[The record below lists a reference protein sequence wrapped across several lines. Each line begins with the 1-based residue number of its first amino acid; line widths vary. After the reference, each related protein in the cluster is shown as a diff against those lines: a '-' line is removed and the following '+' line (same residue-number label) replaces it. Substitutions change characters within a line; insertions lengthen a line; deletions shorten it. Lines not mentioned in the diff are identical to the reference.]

1 MSKSVL
7 GFSALALLLS
17 AAAPTLAAS
26 QGAAFVSGQGSDAA
40 GCGSQTS
47 PCRTFQFAHDKAL
60 GAAGGVIVVHDP
72 ANYGALTITK
82 PLAVLND
89 GVGTAGMGAGPGG
102 TAITI
107 NAGPSDVITLRGLTL
122 EGLGSASTGIAFNS
136 GGKIEIQKSLIRNF
150 TQTGII
156 MTGSAFTYSI
166 SDTTVSALPYSG
178 AGGAIL
184 VYGESAAASV
194 VGTLKNVDVSDN
206 GGGISVSGSNA
217 TILNSNVSNNSAWG
231 IQCAGIGYL
240 SIVNTT
246 INYNTVGVNA
256 HCNVVLSRTTVQ
268 NNQLGLSLGGVG
280 VGSIST
286 YGDNDINFNG
296 APPLVTLTPVA
307 KQ

>member
-1 MSKSVL
+1 VGAGARPALDSAIGETKNYDPSPSLRRRFEAALPAIILGNFSMSKSVL

-17 AAAPTLAAS
+17 AAAPALAAS

-166 SDTTVSALPYSG
+166 SDTTVCRT
-178 AGGAIL
+178 
-184 VYGESAAASV
+184 AARA
-194 VGTLKNVDVSDN
+194 
-206 GGGISVSGSNA
+206 
-217 TILNSNVSNNSAWG
+217 
-231 IQCAGIGYL
+231 
-240 SIVNTT
+240 
-246 INYNTVGVNA
+246 
-256 HCNVVLSRTTVQ
+256 
-268 NNQLGLSLGGVG
+268 
-280 VGSIST
+280 
-286 YGDNDINFNG
+286 
-296 APPLVTLTPVA
+296 APSSSMARAQPRRWWEL
-307 KQ
+307 